1 MIFLSFEAV
10 ATPRLIMKNHGKKIR
25 EEKSRR
31 RRRRQRV
38 GPRGCYCGHAVILCL
53 RGEAG
58 NHLGSTYITYT
69 HFHYKF
75 IRHSRFSL
83 SVSLFPG
90 TTQRCSFFLFSTTF
104 LYFRSILLRGSSSL
118 DERERERESVARNYG
133 QNNIF
138 ELPLISARGL
148 RVNSL
153 RKINKSVCKAL

>member
-1 MIFLSFEAV
+1 MA
-10 ATPRLIMKNHGKKIR
+10 KK
-25 EEKSRR
+25 EKRRSRR
-31 RRRRQRV
+31 RLR

-90 TTQRCSFFLFSTTF
+90 TTQRCSFYSALPFCISDQSWFVVLLFV
-104 LYFRSILLRGSSSL
+104 RK
-118 DERERERESVARNYG
+118 RERETPTLARNYG
-133 QNNIF
+133 QNNIL

>member
-25 EEKSRR
+25 EEKR

-90 TTQRCSFFLFSTTF
+90 TTQRCSFFYSALPFCISDQ
-104 LYFRSILLRGSSSL
+104 SCCVVLLLLMR
-118 DERERERESVARNYG
+118 ERERERPLLVITVKIIFSNY
-133 QNNIF
+133 
-138 ELPLISARGL
+138 R
-148 RVNSL
+148 
-153 RKINKSVCKAL
+153 